1 MKVFLSVLSLA
12 IVGCESTTQTAI
24 RSNEVPAIAYV
35 VAAQKGQ
42 PVPSAVVIRDSTPSA
57 VIIREND

>member
-35 VAAQKGQ
+35 VAAEKGEAL
-42 PVPSAVVIRDSTPSA
+42 PTA
-57 VIIREND
+57 VIIREQ